1 MTILYTGAR
10 AVYPAGEWDAFSV
23 RGGVFTWVG
32 READAPRASKR
43 VGLDGRVVT
52 PGFVDAHAHLTMTGL
67 TLSGVDLHGVR
78 NVAAMARRL
87 ADYSGSGFVYGAGW
101 DDSTWDAQPS
111 AAMIERAAAGR
122 HVYLSRVD
130 GHSALVSHALFDAA
144 GCAGL
149 EGVDPAADGRPSG
162 IVRRDAHHAVRSF
175 FFQRMPLSQIRGAHR
190 AAAEAAVAKG
200 ITTVHDMGG
209 PVHGAGERDLDA
221 VLAAKLP
228 VNVVCYYASDDMT
241 IATDRGLNQ
250 IGGDWNADG
259 SLGSRTAAL
268 NKSYS
273 DRRGHKGFLYN
284 DARSLGRFFADA
296 TRHGLQAGVHCIGDA
311 ACEAA
316 VAGLERAAK
325 HIGAAKVRAMRHR
338 LEHFE
343 MASEDQIMRAA
354 RLGAVFSVQPAFD
367 AWWGGPDGMYRARLG
382 PRRARAMND
391 FKTMLWTGNAVGFGS
406 DCPITPFDPLGG
418 IRAAVEPSNPK
429 HAITIE
435 EAFYAATAGASAL
448 ATEAIPAGA
457 IAEGRR
463 ADFVVWDDDP
473 IRSRRPRIR
482 ATIARGKVV
491 YGLMEDR

>member
-1 MTILYTGAR
+1 MTILYTNAR
-10 AVYPAGEWDAFSV
+10 APLVAGEWDAFAV
-23 RGGVFTWVG
+23 RDGVFTWVG
-32 READAPRASKR
+32 RASDAPRASKH
-43 VGLDGRVVT
+43 VDLDGRVVT

-78 NVAAMARRL
+78 SVAAMARRL

-101 DDSTWDAQPS
+101 DDSTWS
-111 AAMIERAAAGR
+111 APPAAPMIERAAAGR
-122 HVYLSRVD
+122 QVYLSRVD
-130 GHSALVSHALFDAA
+130 GHSALVSSALFHAA

-149 EGVDPAADGRPSG
+149 DGVDLGQDGRPTG

-175 FFQRMPLSQIRGAHR
+175 FFQRMPLSQIRRAHR

-209 PVHGAGERDLDA
+209 PLHAAGERDLDA
-221 VLAAKLP
+221 LLGATLP

-241 IATDRGLNQ
+241 IATERGLKQ

-268 NKSYS
+268 AKPYA

-284 DARSLGRFFADA
+284 DARALGRLFADA
-296 TRHGLQAGVHCIGDA
+296 TRSGLQAGVHCIGDA

-316 VAGLERAAK
+316 VVGLERAAK
-325 HIGAAKVRAMRHR
+325 HAGAAKVRAMRHR

-367 AWWGGPDGMYRARLG
+367 AWWGGPGGMYAARLG
-382 PRRARAMND
+382 SRRARAMND

-418 IRAAVEPSNPK
+418 IHAAVEPSNPK

-448 ATEAIPAGA
+448 ATEATPAGA

-473 IRSRRPRIR
+473 LRSRRPRIR
-482 ATIARGKVV
+482 ATTVRGRVV
-491 YGLMEDR
+491 YGLLGDR